1 MSKENKSDKEVIAAV
16 LSGSTEDFGCL
27 IERYER
33 LVYSFLLT
41 RMKNL
46 QEVEDIAQE
55 TFVKAFKHLKSFD
68 CDKKFSSWI
77 VTIARNLMIDKIR
90 KNSRDIAAT
99 DLVDSVLTN
108 QYDSSQKNPQEI
120 AIRNESFARISKMI
134 QSIPEDVR
142 EPFVLRVVNQITY
155 QQIAEILE
163 IPLQTVKNRIFK
175 ARTLLRGKREKD
187 EKLS

>member
-1 MSKENKSDKEVIAAV
+1 MSKENKSDREVVASV
-16 LSGSTEDFGCL
+16 LSGRAEDFGCL

-33 LVYSFLLT
+33 LIYSFLLT

-55 TFVKAFKHLKSFD
+55 SFVKAFKHLRSFD
-68 CDKKFSSWI
+68 CDKKFSSWV
-77 VTIARNLMIDKIR
+77 VTIARNLMVDQIR
-90 KNSRDIAAT
+90 KKSRDIVAT
-99 DLVDSVLTN
+99 DLVDSVLIN
-108 QYDSSQKNPQEI
+108 QEDSVQKNPQEV
-120 AIRNESFARISKMI
+120 AIRNESFKRISDMI
-134 QSIPEDVR
+134 QSLPEDLR
-142 EPFVLRVVNQITY
+142 EPFVLRVVNQISY
-155 QQIAEILE
+155 QEIAEILE